1 MRIIIGSGS
10 NTTFQPATDVGA
22 PSRIVVGTG
31 GGVTELVQLT
41 DVDAS
46 NVANGEVLTYI
57 SASDKFE
64 MRPISDI
71 INNDTA
77 NAAYNQANSAR
88 NQANSAYQQ
97 ANLAY
102 AAANVANNGAN
113 TVHIYANGTSVLPNS
128 TLNFNNT
135 ATINVAAAANG
146 VLQTNVAFNLNVS
159 SLGLTNYVL
168 KAGDT
173 MTGNLNVNAS
183 LNVSKQIYANTVE
196 FPAYELASNTF
207 STNSNLPIEVDSFA
221 ASAYSTVKY
230 IVQVKSVNN
239 IHSTE
244 LLCIQDGLS
253 TYMTEY
259 ATLIS
264 SHPLGYFSVDL
275 LGSRVSLNFIPD
287 NPLGD
292 LMTFKVVR
300 YTIAS

>member
-1 MRIIIGSGS
+1 MKIVIGSGS
-10 NTTFQPATDVGA
+10 NTTFQPTTDVGS

-31 GGVTELVQLT
+31 GGVTEFRQLT
-41 DVDAS
+41 DVDAA
-46 NVANGEVLTYI
+46 NLANGEIVTYI

-64 MRPISDI
+64 VRPISDI

-77 NAAYNQANSAR
+77 NAAYAQANVAR
-88 NQANSAYQQ
+88 NTANSAYNQ

-135 ATINVAAAANG
+135 ATVNVLATANG
-146 VLQTNVAFNLNVS
+146 VLQTNVAFSVNTA
-159 SLGLTNYVL
+159 SLQLTNYVL

-196 FPAYELASNTF
+196 FSAYELASNTF
-207 STNSNLPIEVDSFA
+207 STNSNLPIEVDSFSA
-221 ASAYSTVKY
+221 ALYSTVKY
-230 IVQVKSVNN
+230 IVQVKAVNN

-244 LLCIQDGLS
+244 LLCIQDGIS

-264 SHPLGYFSVDL
+264 SSPLGYFSVDL

-287 NPLGD
+287 NPTND